1 MQLQGSACTF
11 QKWGHNLPAPKSGQC
26 HAGPGQVAE
35 AETACPL
42 CPQRQPSA
50 VCVPG
55 PELVLPRRPSHQPA
69 PALIS
74 QGSKQAQ
81 RGASRR
87 APLPGCSLG
96 HSPVQPG
103 ACPPEHPLD
112 ERVTAPP
119 RAARSS
125 PSTGVPTPPHPWYPD
140 THLPDPK
147 VKGVFLPCSD
157 QSELGSE
164 PDPHTR

>member
-11 QKWGHNLPAPKSGQC
+11 RKRGHNLPAPKSGQC
-26 HAGPGQVAE
+26 HAGPGRVAE

-55 PELVLPRRPSHQPA
+55 RELVLPRRPSHRPA
-69 PALIS
+69 PVLIS

-87 APLPGCSLG
+87 APLPRCSLG

-112 ERVTAPP
+112 ERVTAPQSCPLLSQYWGPHPSPPWVP
-119 RAARSS
+119 RYS
-125 PSTGVPTPPHPWYPD
+125 PSRPRSKGGVPAMQRPVRP
-140 THLPDPK
+140 
-147 VKGVFLPCSD
+147 GI
-157 QSELGSE
+157 
-164 PDPHTR
+164 RA